1 MFYISIL
8 LIAVIFLIGSN
19 HKDEK
24 YHFSN
29 IFRETFKRYL
39 YTYIYMYTY
48 MLIETKYIFI
58 YIYKISAL
66 FEMWHDQIDH
76 MRHFLHLLNLFFNWN
91 YYGTVEEISLSTF
104 AHKLDSSIILSISL
118 PFTYH
123 IQVMAKPSTNHL
135 LSIFQLCPF
144 SHLHFSFLV
153 HITTIS
159 IWIAS
164 VTSCVEKYLHGQDWK
179 C

>member
-1 MFYISIL
+1 M
-8 LIAVIFLIGSN
+8 
-19 HKDEK
+19 
-24 YHFSN
+24 
-29 IFRETFKRYL
+29 
-39 YTYIYMYTY
+39 YTYIYTYTY
-48 MLIETKYIFI
+48 MHIETKDIFI

-66 FEMWHDQIDH
+66 FEMWHDQIDR
-76 MRHFLHLLNLFFNWN
+76 MRRFLHLLNLFCNWN

-104 AHKLDSSIILSISL
+104 AHKPDPCIIPRISL

-123 IQVMAKPSTNHL
+123 IQVMAKSSTNHV
-135 LSIFQLCPF
+135 LSIFQLCPS

-159 IWIAS
+159 TWIAS
-164 VTSCVEKYLHGQDWK
+164 ITSCVEKYLHGQDWN